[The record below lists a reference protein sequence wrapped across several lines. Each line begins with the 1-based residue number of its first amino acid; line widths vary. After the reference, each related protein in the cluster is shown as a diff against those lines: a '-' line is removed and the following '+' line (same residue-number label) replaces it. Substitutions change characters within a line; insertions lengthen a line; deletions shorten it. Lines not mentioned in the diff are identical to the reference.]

1 MRKEWINM
9 TREKAIAASRAVD
22 AIDSFQMFM
31 EEVDKLMDESDIY
44 TIDSAFRNKFTEMME
59 TELARLNKVLAGL

>member
-1 MRKEWINM
+1 M

-44 TIDSAFRNKFTEMME
+44 IIDPAFRHKFTEMME
-59 TELARLNKVLAGL
+59 TELARLNKVLADL

>member
-1 MRKEWINM
+1 M

-31 EEVDKLMDESDIY
+31 EEVDKLMGESDIY
-44 TIDSAFRNKFTEMME
+44 IIDPAFRYEFTEMME
-59 TELARLNKVLAGL
+59 TELARLNKVLADL